1 MSAEAKEG
9 RPGGSLVAM
18 SFRFGF
24 QTSRQTAATL
34 SSVSMLLTG
43 ILITPALLLTYFG

>member
-1 MSAEAKEG
+1 
-9 RPGGSLVAM
+9 VTM

-34 SSVSMLLTG
+34 SSFSVLLTG